1 MIKIKVTYMDDSVK
15 YYYAD
20 RDCGVVSIYES
31 LDCSGD
37 LILIN
42 ATDIHDV
49 ITTLKTMIQYVKRI
63 TVRKE

>member
-1 MIKIKVTYMDDSVK
+1 MIKIKVTYMDDIVK

-20 RDCGVVSIYES
+20 RDCGVVRVYES
-31 LDCSGD
+31 LDHSGD
-37 LILIN
+37 SITIN